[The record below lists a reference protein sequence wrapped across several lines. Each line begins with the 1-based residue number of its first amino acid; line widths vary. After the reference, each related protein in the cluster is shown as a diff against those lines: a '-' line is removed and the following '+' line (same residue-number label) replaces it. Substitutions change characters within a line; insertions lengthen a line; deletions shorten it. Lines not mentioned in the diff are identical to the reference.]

1 VPDRVL
7 MVEDDDTVRALLR
20 LLLEDEALAVV
31 EAVSGSQAVE
41 RIEPLGFDLVMLDVR
56 LPGMSGFDVCRQI
69 RRGRL
74 GYKLVRAAA

>member
-1 VPDRVL
+1 MPDRVL
-7 MVEDDDTVRALLR
+7 IVEDDDTERALLR
-20 LLLEDEALAVV
+20 LLLGDEGLAVV
-31 EAVSGSQAVE
+31 EAASGFQAV
-41 RIEPLGFDLVMLDVR
+41 EPLGFDLVVLDVR